1 MIRKRI
7 GKHEYAEWMMQNRQR
22 FYRIA
27 YSYVKNEQE
36 ALDIV
41 SEAVYRGLIHIKDLR
56 EPKYLNTWMTRIVIN
71 TALEMI
77 RKNSRLAVLEDYLP
91 EVGAAEKIEQ
101 EIRFDLY
108 EALDTLDAEDKS
120 YVILKYFEDCSFK
133 EISEL
138 LDIPESTVKSKVY
151 RCLERMRK
159 FMEGGGHVK

>member
-7 GKHEYAEWMMQNRQR
+7 GKHEYAEWMTQNRQR

-56 EPKYLNTWMTRIVIN
+56 EPEYLNTWMTRIVIN